1 MRSLDKNKRLE
12 TFNCTKSITI
22 VRGHRNDGELSLSHK
37 LHQHGYTKVQ
47 VLTKQD
53 FQSNR

>member
-1 MRSLDKNKRLE
+1 MRRIDKNKRLE

-37 LHQHGYTKVQ
+37 LHQHSYTKVE